1 MKYQDTCPMPATE
14 VLDQYF
20 LHNRAAVLD
29 VAAFLDRIDRA
40 RDPQTARSDPRYA
53 ALIEALETVVQG
65 ADGQRARA
73 VQICL
78 SDPTTEP
85 LESAAG
91 LKGALGA
98 WPGARQ
104 GGDR

>member
-1 MKYQDTCPMPATE
+1 MKYQDTCPMPAIE
-14 VLDQYF
+14 VLNQYF

-40 RDPQTARSDPRYA
+40 RDPGAARSDPRYA
-53 ALIEALETVVQG
+53 ALMEALEAVLRSAEG
-65 ADGQRARA
+65 ERARA
-73 VQICL
+73 VQLCL

-91 LKGALGA
+91 LKGAMGA
-98 WPGARQ
+98 WPGA
-104 GGDR
+104 GGGSR